1 MTSSPSSQ
9 EPWSLV
15 GKTAIVTGAS
25 RGIGK
30 AIAIHLARKG
40 LSKLAITF
48 ASNSQAARE
57 TLDECR
63 KLGVEAAVAI
73 QADALDPSFGTMVVS
88 QTLEHLSTESIDIL
102 VNNAVLG
109 DPSKVQPVSNATLPV
124 FLEVM
129 QANVLAPIS
138 LTTAVLPHLPPYGG
152 RVVTISSVLAYQANL
167 DPTMT
172 YGASKAALQSYTRSL
187 AEQFSKTTKA
197 TFNSV
202 IVGLTATDTIK
213 SSQDLL
219 PAGISY
225 WQLPPLDGIAN
236 HQSQDLPTEA
246 DVVIIGSGMSGTS
259 IAWHL
264 LKDNATNP
272 LRIAMIEARQACSG
286 ATGRNGGHIR
296 PSSYSEYAGAK
307 QSVSQD
313 EAAKITRLPSAHVDA
328 LISAANSLP
337 EEGHQAAEARV
348 VDSIDA
354 FFDEKE
360 WKTAIEQLQVLKRDV
375 PDVGNEWTAFEK
387 EEARNV
393 SLN

>member
-1 MTSSPSSQ
+1 MTSSPISQ

-15 GKTAIVTGAS
+15 GKIAIVTGAS

-48 ASNSQAARE
+48 ASNSQAAQE

-88 QTLEHLSTESIDIL
+88 QTLEHLSTQSIDIL

-109 DPSKVQPVSNATLPV
+109 DPSKVQPVSDTTLPV

-129 QANVLAPIS
+129 QANVFAPIS

-187 AEQFSKTTKA
+187 AEQFGKTTKA

-213 SSQDLL
+213 NSQDLL
-219 PAGISY
+219 PAGYMEGQIRDTTAADRIGV
-225 WQLPPLDGIAN
+225 PDDIAY
-236 HQSQDLPTEA
+236 
-246 DVVIIGSGMSGTS
+246 VVGFLASEESR
-259 IAWHL
+259 WV
-264 LKDNATNP
+264 N
-272 LRIAMIEARQACSG
+272 G
-286 ATGRNGGHIR
+286 AAVSANGGN
-296 PSSYSEYAGAK
+296 
-307 QSVSQD
+307 
-313 EAAKITRLPSAHVDA
+313 RLVMSA
-328 LISAANSLP
+328 L
-337 EEGHQAAEARV
+337 G
-348 VDSIDA
+348 
-354 FFDEKE
+354 
-360 WKTAIEQLQVLKRDV
+360 
-375 PDVGNEWTAFEK
+375 
-387 EEARNV
+387 
-393 SLN
+393 